1 MPRCLT
7 THSFMN
13 VTIRPYPPTAH
24 IRADRLARRLD
35 QHSTRPSGEAP
46 CSYTAKGK
54 TVIRD
59 RNTGLNANAFSQRAR
74 RGWPVT
80 VCIPV
85 KFSALGA
92 IGPTNAIGTTTTF
105 SCHLRTGPCWTSVI
119 RTVIVRKSFRRSLR
133 LRVSVGRVLLL
144 LRLFGFR
151 LLSPSR
157 ATAVWRHRGRRVP

>member
-7 THSFMN
+7 IPSFTN

-24 IRADRLARRLD
+24 IRADRLA
-35 QHSTRPSGEAP
+35 QHSTRPSGEVP
-46 CSYTAKGK
+46 CSYSAKGK
-54 TVIRD
+54 AVIGD
-59 RNTGLNANAFSQRAR
+59 RNTGLNAYAFSQSPR
-74 RGWPVT
+74 RCWPVT

-85 KFSALGA
+85 RFSALGA
-92 IGPTNAIGTTTTF
+92 VGPTNTIGTTTTF
-105 SCHLRTGPCWTSVI
+105 SCHLRTGTWWTFVK
-119 RTVIVRKSFRRSLR
+119 RTVILRKSFRRSVR

-157 ATAVWRHRGRRVP
+157 ATAVWRHSGRRVP